1 MPGYFDTAM
10 GMVELQQIKKC
21 FGRVVA
27 VDEVSLSVEEGEV
40 FTLLGPSGCGK
51 TTTLR
56 IVAGFEVPDKGEVYI
71 GGQNVTKLPPEKRP
85 IGMVFQSYAL
95 FPNMTVFGNIAFPLR
110 LKGIPKTELRFKV
123 KKLLELVRLN
133 GLENRYPREL
143 SGGQQQRVALARAL
157 AREPKVLLLDE
168 PLSALDAKIRK
179 ELRGELKRLQRE
191 TGITTLYVTHD
202 QEEALTL
209 SDRVAVMRDGK
220 IEQVGKPQEIYERPS
235 TSFVAQFIGTGVLVP
250 GEARDGF
257 FYRHNRPWPV
267 RVRGEGKGF
276 LLLRPERLSV
286 GETGSLEGRV
296 SLVTYFG
303 NSVRLEVEVEDLLL
317 LVDIPPGSA
326 PAIGQTVRLVLPEE
340 APFVKEKE

>member
-1 MPGYFDTAM
+1 MK
-10 GMVELQQIKKC
+10 MVELLNIRKR
-21 FGRVVA
+21 FGKVVA
-27 VDEVSLSVEEGEV
+27 VDGVSLSVEEGKI

-56 IVAGFEVPDKGEVYI
+56 IVAGFETPDEGNVYI

-95 FPNMTVFGNIAFPLR
+95 FPNMTVFGNISFPLR
-110 LKGIPKTELRFKV
+110 LRRLPREEVRKKV
-123 KKLLELVRLN
+123 KKLLELVRLD

-202 QEEALTL
+202 QEEALAL
-209 SDRVAVMRDGK
+209 ADQVAVMRDGK
-220 IEQVGKPQEIYERPS
+220 IEQIGTPQEIYEYP
-235 TSFVAQFIGTGVLVP
+235 TTPFVAQFIGIGILVA
-250 GEARDGF
+250 GEARDGYF
-257 FYRHNRPWPV
+257 CRHGRPWPV
-267 RVRGEGKGF
+267 RVCGEGKGF
-276 LLLRPERLSV
+276 LLLRPERLKI
-286 GETGSLEGRV
+286 GEDGFLEGRV
-296 SLVTYFG
+296 SLATYFG
-303 NSVRLEVEVEDLLL
+303 NSVRLEVEVEDFVL
-317 LVDIPPGSA
+317 LVDLPPGSS
-326 PAIGQTVRLVLPEE
+326 PNVGQIVRLILPDEAHFIKEE
-340 APFVKEKE
+340 L